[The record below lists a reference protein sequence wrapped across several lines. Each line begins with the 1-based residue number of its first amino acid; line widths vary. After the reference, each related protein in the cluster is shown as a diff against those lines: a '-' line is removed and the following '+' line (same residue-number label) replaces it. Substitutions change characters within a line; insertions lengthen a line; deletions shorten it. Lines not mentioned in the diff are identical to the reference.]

1 MKSIARHKRGS
12 RPVMASPW
20 AVCALLAALV
30 AFPAYAQQTG
40 EGGREVVLIQA
51 TGYGAHYPNDLA
63 RSREEALEAAF
74 RDAVEQ
80 ASGVFISTATE
91 TRNFELVRDEV
102 LTRSEG
108 FVRRYEVVREGLG
121 GEVYTIV
128 IDAEV
133 EKAAFI
139 DDMNAA
145 LQLLYSRV
153 GKPRVMVVVKENNAF
168 GAGGTL
174 DRLSVAEKEIRKILL
189 QQGFQFIDART
200 LGGQSILDAAVAGDT
215 LQREA
220 VVNFARGT
228 EADLVILG
236 AAQTK
241 SMGMIRRFHSIQA
254 NISLDVVRVD
264 SGQVMASESLAANG
278 VHVDEA
284 TAGMTALKKAAGIVT
299 PMLMEQ
305 VTYLWV
311 KERNEGARIEIVVQN
326 ISFGDLIEFRK
337 VLGNSVRGV
346 KQVTQRSYADGVA
359 LLEVR
364 ARTNAES
371 LAEAI
376 YQTRFEA
383 FQVDIQNLSNNR
395 VTVTITAR

>member
-80 ASGVFISTATE
+80 ASGVFISTATA

-108 FVRRYEVVREGLG
+108 FGRRYEVVREGLG

-145 LQLLYSRV
+145 LRLLYSRV

-200 LGGQSILDAAVAGDT
+200 LGGPSILDAAVA
-215 LQREA
+215 
-220 VVNFARGT
+220 
-228 EADLVILG
+228 
-236 AAQTK
+236 
-241 SMGMIRRFHSIQA
+241 
-254 NISLDVVRVD
+254 
-264 SGQVMASESLAANG
+264 
-278 VHVDEA
+278 
-284 TAGMTALKKAAGIVT
+284 
-299 PMLMEQ
+299 
-305 VTYLWV
+305 
-311 KERNEGARIEIVVQN
+311 
-326 ISFGDLIEFRK
+326 
-337 VLGNSVRGV
+337 
-346 KQVTQRSYADGVA
+346 
-359 LLEVR
+359 
-364 ARTNAES
+364 
-371 LAEAI
+371 
-376 YQTRFEA
+376 
-383 FQVDIQNLSNNR
+383 
-395 VTVTITAR
+395 